1 MRKISRLSVSP
12 AKNPATNLENRV
24 TCARVLFSPRL
35 GVRKDLRLA
44 YRIAVPVKLAWK
56 YRPLNAGCCAT
67 RRSDLLEY
75 PHARYRRQSH
85 IAGDVV
91 PSHDLHRLDALISN
105 ALPRLKSDDFNCSL
119 VARKYIPGHLQRSV
133 NSGLGALV
141 PVPKIDICRPRHIRL
156 VPGPHHLAIAGLFWN
171 LSRIK

>member
-1 MRKISRLSVSP
+1 M
-12 AKNPATNLENRV
+12 TF
-24 TCARVLFSPRL
+24 ARVLFIPRL
-35 GVRKDLRLA
+35 GVRKDLHLA
-44 YRIAVPVKLAWK
+44 YRIAVPAKLAWT

-67 RRSDLLEY
+67 RRSNLLEY

-105 ALPRLKSDDFNCSL
+105 ALPRLESDDFNCSL
-119 VARKYIPGHLQRSV
+119 VARKHIPGHLQRSV

-171 LSRIK
+171 LGRIK